1 MFTEEQLKSYFA
13 ENMAKEK
20 KDKIKLYHK
29 RNAYCEK
36 KQTVFVGSSLMEQFP
51 INEYAQGIVKDKIY
65 NRGVSAS
72 VTTEFLENIDVL
84 LLELQPTRIFINIG
98 TNDMFSTDYS
108 LERLLVNYNF
118 ILKSIQDK
126 LPSAQIYIMAFYP
139 MNEAK
144 GSVELFGGRT
154 NKKLNEANAA
164 LCALSKKYVNCK
176 HIDVSNGLR
185 DKTGSLKAEFTID
198 GIHLYPEAYA
208 IVFDNLKRYLTGF
221 EIV

>member
-1 MFTEEQLKSYFA
+1 MPAEERFKNNLA
-13 ENMAKEK
+13 EKMAKEK
-20 KDKIKLYHK
+20 KDKIEIYHR

-98 TNDMFSTDYS
+98 TNDMFLSDYS
-108 LERLLVNYNF
+108 LEKLLANYNS

-126 LPSAQIYIMAFYP
+126 LPAAQIYIMGFYP

-144 GSVELFGGRT
+144 SSVEFFGGRT
-154 NKKLNEANAA
+154 NKKLDEANAA
-164 LCALSKKYVNCK
+164 LCALSKKYANCK